1 MIFRTAKA
9 AVMAMDAS
17 IKTGVGFMAAFQ
29 SLRTIGLIEAAVQGI
44 VRRIFQRVGVACE
57 VADAATLKV
66 ASYSVTAAS
75 SDDEI
80 VKKCQEILK
89 DLVKDGDHIVLGIN
103 AGKNNPGSDN
113 LAGVVG
119 GQTFN
124 GKPYDIELPASMGM
138 GERAIWTVGVERE
151 VSNPNVK
158 ITVSLDG
165 VEGAKDFNPA
175 LQLLLARRRR
185 SRAAT
190 GSSSSPPAGEPRGR
204 WSSSVR
210 QSGAGIVSGVPSS
223 GECTTPIRSRT
234 TSSSRIASRTP
245 TERWCPTSEKEGV
258 VMTDF
263 VREGRLFRVS
273 GFNPSHRQ
281 LFLTSEALRED
292 RTTKG
297 SRSISGMWN

>member
-103 AGKNNPGSDN
+103 VGKNNPGSDN

-175 LQLLLARRRR
+175 LQLLLARRETI
-185 SRAAT
+185 T
-190 GSSSSPPAGEPRGR
+190 GSNWELIQSTGWGTAWEMVKFRTAVRGGDR
-204 WSSSVR
+204 KWSSIEWRMYNPDTKQYDVVKPDR
-210 QSGAGIVSGVPSS
+210 FTYANGTLVPD
-223 GECTTPIRSRT
+223 E
-234 TSSSRIASRTP
+234 
-245 TERWCPTSEKEGV
+245 
-258 VMTDF
+258 
-263 VREGRLFRVS
+263 
-273 GFNPSHRQ
+273 
-281 LFLTSEALRED
+281 
-292 RTTKG
+292 
-297 SRSISGMWN
+297 